1 MKKITLPLTTVTL
14 VLYSTMACLA
24 HEGHGHESPLS
35 PGHYV
40 TNPEHALPL
49 ALTLVVALTFGW
61 LLYRKAFRTKGK

>member
-1 MKKITLPLTTVTL
+1 MKKITLPLTVAL
-14 VLYSTMACLA
+14 VLCSAITGFG

-61 LLYRKAFRTKGK
+61 LLYRKTFRAKNK